1 MSLPLSLTHSHPA
14 VWQMPVL
21 EAFRKNVLARAYADI
36 NTGWEDTLIPLG
48 LVLAGRAFD
57 DAAMVNWA
65 AEWSAYHLAVE
76 PQSPSTEA
84 FRNQN
89 SGDPLRG
96 LYLTPYCGEWGSAM
110 VFAELHD
117 HQADDQ
123 LLKAVRLLADHI
135 IDGSIRVGDGIIAHG
150 HWSQI
155 PWVDTLYYSAA
166 PLARAFRLTGEARY
180 AREAVD
186 QCLLHARYLRDPQ
199 SGCFFH
205 EVHIDTGERTN
216 WLWSR
221 GNGWIIMALADTLR
235 HCPADMQGWSEVL
248 DIYRSMVVGL
258 LRLQHPCGLWRIV
271 PENEEAHLE
280 TSGAIMIATGLTVG
294 IAEGYINR
302 TTAAN
307 VLRTWYEVLTWITP
321 DGRLMGC
328 QTPAGAGG
336 WETHK
341 RSVIGERTYGTGSLL
356 RLAAEMHKGGLI

>member
-1 MSLPLSLTHSHPA
+1 MGETDGGETRSTTQREGNPVTWAIVRKPSGAALLPAMTPA
-14 VWQMPVL
+14 L
-21 EAFRKNVLARAYADI
+21 
-36 NTGWEDTLIPLG
+36 
-48 LVLAGRAFD
+48 
-57 DAAMVNWA
+57 
-65 AEWSAYHLAVE
+65 
-76 PQSPSTEA
+76 
-84 FRNQN
+84 
-89 SGDPLRG
+89 
-96 LYLTPYCGEWGSAM
+96 
-110 VFAELHD
+110 
-117 HQADDQ
+117 
-123 LLKAVRLLADHI
+123 
-135 IDGSIRVGDGIIAHG
+135 
-150 HWSQI
+150 
-155 PWVDTLYYSAA
+155 
-166 PLARAFRLTGEARY
+166 
-180 AREAVD
+180 
-186 QCLLHARYLRDPQ
+186 
-199 SGCFFH
+199 
-205 EVHIDTGERTN
+205 
-216 WLWSR
+216 
-221 GNGWIIMALADTLR
+221 IIMALADTLR